1 MAVEQAKWNLYFDD
15 EAVNRRGSQVRIL
28 LVSSKEVHVPF
39 AIKLNFLASY
49 NVTEYEAC
57 TLGLKAAINRIAQ
70 EIEVYEDSAVIIQK
84 FQGKWPEI
92 EMKSYILTMT
102 VP

>member
-57 TLGLKAAINRIAQ
+57 ILGLKAAINRIVK
-70 EIEVYEDSAVIIQK
+70 EIEVYEDSALIIQK
-84 FQGKWPEI
+84 FQGKW
-92 EMKSYILTMT
+92 KSR
-102 VP
+102 